1 MAITTITRQLTYGLP
16 DDIYHQ
22 TQEDG
27 LEASVYY
34 KGPNKRYIWVNS
46 ITNKI
51 IDMIDED
58 TGEGIFTGEIAFP
71 EREAYLV
78 EVDAESSDQNDL
90 LLCALF
96 GGVDPLSIPDI
107 EEDVP
112 GQTEKYIRDK
122 YPIPDHTY
130 EKREIEY
137 SPNAKQWVTP
147 FPFRQPIMTWEEK
160 LVYRDNALMNSDRL
174 YSEDLPDSATTAI
187 QAYRTY
193 LRDITETVGVA
204 WTATIPTAGTG
215 YVVGNKLLVQDPR
228 YKNTTVVDEVT
239 LTVTAVNSDGGITG
253 FSVENKRALYHPAAA
268 AYTDCFFVTNGPGV
282 GASVTLTKI
291 KQVDPWKV
299 QWKTQPLFTLHQPG
313 TARAADDNPD
323 HLVDEKAYGA
333 ASKTYTASHPLAVE

>member
-27 LEASVYY
+27 LEATVYY

-147 FPFRQPIMTWEEK
+147 FPFKQPIMTWEEK

-174 YSEDLPDSATTAI
+174 YSEDLPNSATI
-187 QAYRTY
+187 
-193 LRDITETVGVA
+193 
-204 WTATIPTAGTG
+204 
-215 YVVGNKLLVQDPR
+215 
-228 YKNTTVVDEVT
+228 
-239 LTVTAVNSDGGITG
+239 
-253 FSVENKRALYHPAAA
+253 
-268 AYTDCFFVTNGPGV
+268 
-282 GASVTLTKI
+282 
-291 KQVDPWKV
+291 
-299 QWKTQPLFTLHQPG
+299 
-313 TARAADDNPD
+313 
-323 HLVDEKAYGA
+323 
-333 ASKTYTASHPLAVE
+333 